1 MSSLLKTRFLSAEQF
16 ADLSQMS
23 VPKELVRGCIVEQTM
38 PGFRHGYLC
47 MQIGYLLSSFIREND
62 LGRMLSNDTFIVT
75 RRDPDTVRGAD
86 LCFYSYARLPKGPIP
101 EKFADKTP
109 DLVFEVRSPW
119 DRWIEVIAK
128 TTEYLEAGVSVVCVV
143 DPKDQTMSI
152 YRADENPRIL
162 TIEDAFVLPDILPGF
177 TIPIRKFFE

>member
-1 MSSLLKTRFLSAEQF
+1 
-16 ADLSQMS
+16 MS
-23 VPKELVRGCIVEQTM
+23 VPKELVSGCIVEQTM
-38 PGFRHGYLC
+38 PSGLRHGYICSRISFLLTAFLNDND
-47 MQIGYLLSSFIREND
+47 IGRVMGNDSFV
-62 LGRMLSNDTFIVT
+62 VT

-101 EKFADKTP
+101 EKFADKSP
-109 DLVFEVRSPW
+109 DLVYEVRSPY

-143 DPKDQTMSI
+143 DPKDQTVSI